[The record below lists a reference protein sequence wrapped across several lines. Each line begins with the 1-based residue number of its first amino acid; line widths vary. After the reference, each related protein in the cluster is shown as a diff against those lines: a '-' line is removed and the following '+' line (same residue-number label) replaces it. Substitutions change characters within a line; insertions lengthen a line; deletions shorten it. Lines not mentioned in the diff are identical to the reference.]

1 MSLCFNSRLVALTL
15 AGLLAVAADLPAQN
29 KTPTPSARPATK
41 RVRIGDQGR
50 VQALV
55 REGEKLLKSGATT
68 PFAKLQDGLKQTGC
82 TVALA
87 KPSTKNLSG
96 AELFQRARQSVLVI
110 SSLYYCTRC
119 TKLHSTL
126 AGGVVIGS
134 SGEVLTNE
142 HVIRGRPDRKHETI
156 VAMTADGTVIPV
168 REVLAGSRKDDLAI
182 VRLDM
187 SGAKSLPP
195 LPLGTNPLPGT
206 AIRVMSHPNKHFYH
220 LSSGIIARYFPETGP
235 NGQTEVMSI
244 TADYGRGS
252 SGCPV
257 LDRKGN
263 IVGLVSRT
271 SSLYYRQTK
280 EKQENLQMVFK
291 LCVAA
296 SSIRTLTEKSAPSV
310 VTALPAIK
318 LAGLPKTRGSVEE
331 PLFLNSND
339 EFDKLIQDKKL
350 SQKYSKHV
358 DWEKQVVLVFR
369 WSGSGQ
375 DQLETRTT
383 GNEPV
388 NVHFVYRRGRTRD
401 LRPHLK
407 LFAIE
412 RGVQWIVESGP
423 VARPRPLKPTR
434 PAVGA
439 TTGAAAFK
447 AVEKVLQVRR
457 RGTLVFARPT
467 TAGVDQLEEFLKT
480 HPKSAHR
487 EEALYLRGLS
497 LWMLKRYDHA
507 AAAYRVLLD
516 AFPEG
521 KHTRMAR
528 IREAGALLFS
538 DQPQPALD
546 RLDELMADH
555 PDRPEMYGRER
566 AHALVL
572 LGRQK
577 EAREFMDHVESQ
589 MLAAGKDRLVPRM
602 QMQFAPLRMVGRP
615 LKAFQVARHGA
626 EGRIDSAELK
636 GQVVLLD
643 FWATWCRPCLA
654 ELPHLRAAHEKFAER
669 GFQIVSISLD
679 EKQELLDA
687 FISREK
693 MNWLHHFDGKKWKNE
708 VAVLFDVHS
717 IPMNLLV
724 DRQGIVRAA
733 NLRGTAVARRV
744 EELLKTPAVAPKK

>member
-1 MSLCFNSRLVALTL
+1 MSLHVNTRIIVLSLF
-15 AGLLAVAADLPAQN
+15 GLLAAVTDVPAQSEPAP
-29 KTPTPSARPATK
+29 KRPATT
-41 RVRIGDQGR
+41 RVRVNDQAR
-50 VQALV
+50 MKALV

-68 PFAKLQDGLKQTGC
+68 PYAKLQEGLQRTGC

-87 KPSTKNLSG
+87 KPSTKDLSG
-96 AELFQRARQSVLVI
+96 PELFKRSRQSVVVI

-119 TKLHSTL
+119 TKLHATT
-126 AGGVVIGS
+126 AGGVVVGT

-142 HVIRGRPDRKHETI
+142 HVIRGRADRKSETI

-168 REVLAGSRKDDLAI
+168 REVLASSKKDDVAVI
-182 VRLDM
+182 RLDM
-187 SGAKSLPP
+187 SNARSLPP
-195 LPLGTNPLPGT
+195 LPLGTNPPPGSD
-206 AIRVMSHPNKHFYH
+206 IRVMSHPNKHFYH
-220 LSSGIIARYFPETGP
+220 LSSGIISRYFSENGP
-235 NGQTEVMSI
+235 GGETEVMSI

-296 SSIRTLTEKSAPSV
+296 SSIRTLTEKSEPSV

-318 LAGLPKTRGSVEE
+318 LTGLPKTRGSVEE

-339 EFDKLIQDKKL
+339 DLDKLIQDKKL
-350 SQKYSKHV
+350 SKTYSKHV

-375 DQLETRTT
+375 DQLETRTK
-383 GNEPV
+383 GEEPV
-388 NVHFVYRRGRTRD
+388 TVQFVYRRGRTRD

-407 LFAIE
+407 LFVIE
-412 RGVQWIVESGP
+412 RGVQWIVES
-423 VARPRPLKPTR
+423 RPATR
-434 PAVGA
+434 PQPPKPVGTA
-439 TTGAAAFK
+439 TEASAFK

-467 TAGVDQLEEFLKT
+467 TAGVDQLEKFLKT
-480 HPKSAHR
+480 YPKSAHR
-487 EEALYLRGLS
+487 QEALYLRGLS
-497 LWMLKRYDHA
+497 LWMLKRYDQA

-516 AFPEG
+516 AFPKG

-546 RLDELMADH
+546 RLNELMTDY

-572 LGRQK
+572 VGRQK

-602 QMQFAPLRMVGRP
+602 RMQFAPLRMVGRP

-626 EGRIDSAELK
+626 DGQIDSSSLK
-636 GQVVLLD
+636 GQVVLVD
-643 FWATWCRPCLA
+643 FWATWCRPCVA
-654 ELPHLRAAHEKFAER
+654 ELPHLRAAHEKFADQ

-708 VAVLFDVHS
+708 LAVLFDVHS

-744 EELLKTPAVAPKK
+744 EELLKPPAAAPKK